1 MERDL
6 AACGKANIA
15 VYEGA
20 RDNLPDADRK
30 EPPPPTHTPPVFL
43 STVEINIYLNLS
55 NNSGKVNYFPFER
68 VYVAE

>member
-30 EPPPPTHTPPVFL
+30 EPPPPTHTTSL
-43 STVEINIYLNLS
+43 S
-55 NNSGKVNYFPFER
+55 
-68 VYVAE
+68 